1 MKKIRY
7 VIFLMLGVLALCGAY
22 LFYTITVAANAKSQI
37 EEIQSMVLAG
47 KKNYAK
53 ENINTLDAYWQQ
65 HQFFL
70 SMAIHHDV
78 LSEIENSIKL
88 MQINIATNPEDNSD
102 FWSNSTLAITAI
114 DNLEKT
120 EVPSFE
126 NIL

>member
-7 VIFLMLGVLALCGAY
+7 VIFLMAGVLALCTLY
-22 LFYTITVAANAKSQI
+22 LFYTVSIASDTKNQI
-37 EEIQSMVLAG
+37 QEIQSMVLAG

-53 ENINTLDAYWQQ
+53 ENINSLDEYWQQ
-65 HQFFL
+65 NQFFL

-88 MQINIATNPEDNSD
+88 MQINITTNPEDNSD
-102 FWSNSTLAITAI
+102 FWSSSTLAVTAI

-120 EVPSFE
+120 EIPSLE

>member
-7 VIFLMLGVLALCGAY
+7 VIFLMLGVLALCALY
-22 LFYTITVAANAKSQI
+22 LSYTVSISANTKNQI

-53 ENINTLDAYWQQ
+53 ENINSLDEYWQQ
-65 HQFFL
+65 NQFFL

-88 MQINIATNPEDNSD
+88 MQTNIATNPEDDSD
-102 FWSNSTLAITAI
+102 FWLNSSLAVTAI
-114 DNLEKT
+114 NNLEKT
-120 EVPSFE
+120 EIPAVE

>member
-7 VIFLMLGVLALCGAY
+7 VLILMAAVLALCALY
-22 LFYTITVAANAKSQI
+22 LSYTTTISSNTKSQI
-37 EEIQSMVLAG
+37 EDIQSMVLSG

-53 ENINTLDAYWQQ
+53 EKINNLDEYWQEN
-65 HQFFL
+65 QFFL

-88 MQINIATNPEDNSD
+88 MQTNIATNPEDDSD
-102 FWSNSTLAITAI
+102 FWSNSALAATAI

-120 EVPSFE
+120 EIPSLE

>member
-7 VIFLMLGVLALCGAY
+7 VILLMAGVLALCALY
-22 LFYTITVAANAKSQI
+22 LTYTINISSETKNRI
-37 EEIQSMVLAG
+37 EEIQSMVLSG

-53 ENINTLDAYWQQ
+53 ENINSLDEYWQQ
-65 HQFFL
+65 NQFFL

-102 FWSNSTLAITAI
+102 FWSNSTLALTSI
-114 DNLEKT
+114 DTLEKT
-120 EVPSFE
+120 EVPSLE
-126 NIL
+126 NVL

>member
-7 VIFLMLGVLALCGAY
+7 VIILMAGVLALCALY
-22 LFYTITVAANAKSQI
+22 LSYTISISSNAKSQI
-37 EEIQSMVLAG
+37 EDIQSMVLAG

-53 ENINTLDAYWQQ
+53 ENINVLDEYWQQ
-65 HQFFL
+65 NQFFL

-102 FWSNSTLAITAI
+102 FWSSSTLAISGI
-114 DNLEKT
+114 ENLEKI
-120 EVPSFE
+120 EVPSLE